1 MGTKKKNNGSIHE
14 GRSIEIGGL
23 MQQDSQGDIEFI
35 RRRVTNAPDGG
46 IDSEK
51 IIDDR
56 LDYKKYIEELKR
68 R

>member
-35 RRRVTNAPDGG
+35 RRIVD
-46 IDSEK
+46 
-51 IIDDR
+51 
-56 LDYKKYIEELKR
+56 
-68 R
+68 